1 MNAGDAEQARSIR
14 QEGAAEMEKAVE
26 DQGLTGETYIRI
38 FNTVK
43 DDAELRGKTAR
54 MILEEQ
60 KNR

>member
-26 DQGLTGETYIRI
+26 DQGLTSETYIRI